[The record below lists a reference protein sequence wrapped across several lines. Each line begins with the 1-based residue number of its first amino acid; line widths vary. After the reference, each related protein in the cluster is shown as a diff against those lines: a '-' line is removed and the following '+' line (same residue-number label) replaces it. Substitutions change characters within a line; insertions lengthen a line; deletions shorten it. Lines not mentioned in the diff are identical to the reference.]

1 MSVKFSILTPVYK
14 PEPDHLRECIASVK
28 AQTSSDFEHILV
40 ADGPQPPEITKIL
53 SKLKAPFKVIFNK
66 QNGGISA
73 ATNTA
78 LQAATGEFIALL
90 DNDDTLAPHALGT
103 MAWELD
109 RIGGVDLAFSDEDH
123 LAHDTGARR
132 DPYFKPG
139 FSMARLRQQMYLGHL
154 LVIRRELALHVGGFR
169 SEMDG
174 SQDHDI
180 ALRVAE
186 QARRVI
192 HVPQILYHWRESPTS
207 TALNIDSK
215 SWAYDAGVRA
225 VADHLRRTNFPATA
239 RKGDIFGVAEI
250 EPKLEIEPLVSIVIP
265 TGFSTRIVR
274 GERRVLVDLAVQSI
288 LDNSSYTNFEVIVVV
303 DAKSDIQDAEYLKEL
318 DPAGRV
324 KLVKDTREFN
334 FSKAC
339 NLGSASS
346 SGHFLIFHNDDT
358 EIVQSN
364 WIERMVMYASRPE
377 IGAVGIKLL
386 YGDGTINHAGVW
398 AKNGE
403 IGHRYRDASPD
414 SPGKAQSLNLAT
426 SCLAVTGACLAVT
439 RKKFEEVGGF
449 TEELPLA
456 FNDIDLCFKLTK
468 AGYGSVVDCATT
480 VLHHE
485 SSSRDPKVVEY
496 EVKFIHERWKPLLYI
511 DPYMNPNYRAEGFE
525 EYPEPSMEMVEY
537 LERSGE
543 ANFQARAWPAEQDY
557 MAVARS

>member
-1 MSVKFSILTPVYK
+1 MSPQFSILTPVYK
-14 PEPDHLRECIASVK
+14 PEPQHLKECIASVK
-28 AQTSSDFEHILV
+28 AQTTTEFEHILV
-40 ADGPQPPEITKIL
+40 ADGPQPPEITRIL
-53 SKLKAPFKVIFNK
+53 SNLKSPFKVVFNK

-78 LQAATGEFIALL
+78 LEHAQGEFIALL

-103 MAWELD
+103 MAWEINRFSD
-109 RIGGVDLAFSDEDH
+109 VDLAFSDEDH
-123 LAHDTGARR
+123 LAHDTGERR

-154 LVIRRELALHVGGFR
+154 LVIRREIAQHIGGFR

-186 QARRVI
+186 QARRVMHI
-192 HVPQILYHWRESPTS
+192 PQILYHWRESPTS

-225 VADHLRRTNFPATA
+225 VSDHLKRTKFPANA
-239 RKGDIFGVAEI
+239 RKGKIFGVTEI
-250 EPKLEIEPLVSIVIP
+250 EPQLDIEPLVSIVIP

-288 LDNSSYTNFEVIVVV
+288 LDNSSYSNYEIIVVI
-303 DAKSDIQDAEYLKEL
+303 DAKSDLEQAKYLEEL
-318 DPAGRV
+318 DAIGRV
-324 KLVKDTREFN
+324 KLVKDEREFN

-339 NLGSASS
+339 NLGAANS

-364 WIERMVMYASRPE
+364 WIERMIMYAGRPE
-377 IGAVGIKLL
+377 IGAVGVKLL
-386 YGDGTINHAGVW
+386 FGDGVINHAGVW
-398 AKNGE
+398 GSKGE
-403 IGHRYRDASPD
+403 VAHRYRNASPD
-414 SPGKAQSLNLAT
+414 NPGKANSLSLAT

-439 RKKFEEVGGF
+439 RLKFDEVGGF

-456 FNDIDLCFKLTK
+456 YNDIDLCFKLTK

-485 SSSRDPKVVEY
+485 SSSRDPKVADY
-496 EVKFIHERWKPLLYI
+496 EIQFMHQRWKPILYV
-511 DPYMNPNYRAEGFE
+511 DPYMNPNYRVQSFE
-525 EYPEPSMEMVEY
+525 EYPEPSMKVVEH

-543 ANFQARAWPAEQDY
+543 GKFQARVWPAEHDY
-557 MAVARS
+557 LSVARS